1 MIQIP
6 LSLSKNI
13 NYLFI
18 WLTLRWRQILKIESL
33 DNLVFFW
40 NALDLILLQEFRSLC
55 MKSVSLSTKCCT
67 DVYFN
72 SKELCILLITCA
84 DPEFFFQGVGGGGSD
99 SYLSLRGGGEAKVYF
114 WHILTPRPPPP
125 QICACIISFKFKAF
139 KAGWIPYHI
148 YIYWDKWKCSYS

>member
-84 DPEFFFQGVGGGGSD
+84 DPEFFFQGGEGGSD
-99 SYLSLRGGGEAKVYF
+99 SYLSLPGGGQGVFLAYF
-114 WHILTPRPPPP
+114 DPPGPPPP
-125 QICACIISFKFKAF
+125 SRSA
-139 KAGWIPYHI
+139 HV
-148 YIYWDKWKCSYS
+148 

>member
-84 DPEFFFQGVGGGGSD
+84 DPEFFFQGGEGGSD
-99 SYLSLRGGGEAKVYF
+99 SYLSLPGGGPRCIFGIF
-114 WHILTPRPPPP
+114 WPPRPPPP
-125 QICACIISFKFKAF
+125 SRSA
-139 KAGWIPYHI
+139 HV
-148 YIYWDKWKCSYS
+148 

>member
-84 DPEFFFQGVGGGGSD
+84 DPEFFFQGGEGGQTVIWVCQGG
-99 SYLSLRGGGEAKVYF
+99 AKVYF
-114 WHILTPRPPPP
+114 WHILTPPAPPPP
-125 QICACIISFKFKAF
+125 LDLRMYNFIQI
-139 KAGWIPYHI
+139 
-148 YIYWDKWKCSYS
+148 